1 MQSARIASRIAWR
14 NITRQRKRTA
24 LLGGAIA
31 FGVLV
36 IILIGSFT
44 TGVLENVRENFT
56 GIFGGHIYVSG
67 EELSPSGRI
76 LGRIGDQEVLEEAF
90 LGIEEKISSLHFRS
104 RSRGEVIFAS
114 VRESISV
121 EGVDW
126 KSESRLWEDL
136 GVENGDRSL
145 LSRENSLVLPE
156 SVAESLGVQIGET
169 VLFSMST
176 ITGQANV
183 GEFTVAGTYPD
194 NQSFNISGGYTG
206 LPYLNTLLGLE
217 QEEYQFLNITLW
229 DLEAID
235 GAADSLYSELALL
248 GQVETQ
254 DGTEDGHS
262 RSRMM
267 AMMGGGFSSL
277 AEDEEAWEGTKFSI
291 STLNDMMAP
300 VLSLVQ
306 ILDLIR
312 TGLFALLLIIT
323 MVGLLNTFRMILIE
337 RTQEIGTMRAIG
349 MQRAGVRNIFLFEAL
364 FLALAGAV
372 AGLAVTLLLMGI
384 LGNIPIAGET
394 MLQLFTTNGRFA
406 FPFMV
411 DDVATTVFVLAGIT
425 VLSAFL
431 PARKAAKLKPADA
444 LRATY

>member
-14 NITRQRKRTA
+14 NITRQKKRTA

-36 IILIGSFT
+36 IILMGSFT

-76 LGRIGDQEVLEEAF
+76 LGRVGDREVLEEAL
-90 LGIEEKISSLHFRS
+90 LGIEEQIASLHFRS
-104 RSRGEVIFAS
+104 RSRGEVIFAG
-114 VRESISV
+114 VRESIRV

-126 KSESRLWEDL
+126 ESEIRLWEDL
-136 GVENGDRSL
+136 GVENGDLSL
-145 LSRENSLVLPE
+145 LSRENALALPE

-194 NQSFNISGGYTG
+194 NQSFNISGGYAG
-206 LPYLNTLLGLE
+206 LSYLNTLLALE
-217 QEEYQFLNITLW
+217 PEEYQFLNITLW

-235 GAADSLYSELALL
+235 ETADSLFQGLERL
-248 GQVETQ
+248 GPVESG
-254 DGTEDGHS
+254 DSSEDGDN

-267 AMMGGGFSSL
+267 AMMGGGSSSL
-277 AEDEEAWEGTKFSI
+277 SEDEEAWEGTKFSI

-349 MQRAGVRNIFLFEAL
+349 MQRTGVRNIFLFEAL

-372 AGLAVTLLLMGI
+372 AGLVLAGLLMGI
-384 LGNIPIAGET
+384 LGHIPIGGNT
-394 MLQLFTTNGRFA
+394 VLQLFTTNGRFT

-411 DDVATTVFVLAGIT
+411 DDVATTVLVLAGIT